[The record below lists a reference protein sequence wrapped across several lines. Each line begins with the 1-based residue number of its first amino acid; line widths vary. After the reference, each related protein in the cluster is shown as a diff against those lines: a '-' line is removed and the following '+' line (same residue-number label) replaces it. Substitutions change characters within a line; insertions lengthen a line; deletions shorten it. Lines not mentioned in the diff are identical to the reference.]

1 MQTQV
6 IAVVAFF
13 IISAPAIMAQPRSA
27 LAGSWK
33 SAPEELKLSTDF
45 DKSVWGP
52 NATSVRSVALVIQ
65 GSGLGVLTVT
75 RKVVDG
81 RRRTVAAS
89 MSIEEA
95 HIQIGDPQRS
105 VAGRVEHDVRVL
117 AAERK
122 YPDDPGDHW
131 PLEGLRVK
139 VATFDDGDENTLE
152 VRFEP
157 ADGRGSFSETLRR
170 ERRGAAHRTSG

>member
-1 MQTQV
+1 MWTQV
-6 IAVVAFF
+6 IAVAAFF
-13 IISAPAIMAQPRSA
+13 MISAPAIAQPPSV

-52 NATSVRSVALVIQ
+52 NATSVRTVALVIQ
-65 GSGLGVLTVT
+65 GSGLGALTVT

-81 RRRTVAAS
+81 RGRTVAPS

-95 HIQIGDPQRS
+95 QIQ
-105 VAGRVEHDVRVL
+105 
-117 AAERK
+117 RK

-170 ERRGAAHRTSG
+170 AGRGAAHRTAG